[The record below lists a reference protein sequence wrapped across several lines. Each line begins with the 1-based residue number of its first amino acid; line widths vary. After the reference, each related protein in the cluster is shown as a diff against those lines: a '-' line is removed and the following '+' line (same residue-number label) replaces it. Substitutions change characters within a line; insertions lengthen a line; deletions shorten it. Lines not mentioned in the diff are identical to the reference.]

1 MKSESDLKLTGNS
14 YYKGDIMSIL
24 QDFIKTGDWKGEKHV
39 PAIIAPASIKAG
51 EAAQIK
57 VCVGEEIAHPNTL
70 EHHIAW
76 IKLFYVAEG
85 SQVLVELANSEF
97 AANGELEC
105 FTEPTLFANVKLPKS
120 GKLVAVSYCNI
131 HGLWENSLDI
141 TVA

>member
-1 MKSESDLKLTGNS
+1 
-14 YYKGDIMSIL
+14 MSIL
-24 QDFIKTGDWKGEKHV
+24 ANYVKSGDWKGEKHV
-39 PAIIAPASIKAG
+39 PAIIAPASVKAG
-51 EAAQIK
+51 ETVQVK

-76 IKLFYVAEG
+76 IKLFFIPDG
-85 SQVLVELANSEF
+85 SQVVVELANSEF
-97 AANGELEC
+97 SANGELEC

-131 HGLWENSLDI
+131 HGLWENSVDI